1 MLTVCSVPVV
11 FSSTQVSLLDPD
23 QSLTAKCFHVSWLFI
38 ICCQPIIDM
47 GNDFRTRSLC
57 PCHANSSTLSMN
69 IKSWSDR
76 NIYIYISSYCTHGHY
91 THSGFGSLING
102 VTIKKKKKK
111 KKRGQRDSP
120 SACPVYHFGHISPE
134 KTPKSELCWH
144 WIHLIPRVRGAYFG
158 TPVSWSSLSTPRSSC
173 FLLLS
178 LCSVFLPNL
187 TAWLKLAHYGLVYK
201 APWVQRLHVSHIGL
215 A

>member
-38 ICCQPIIDM
+38 ICCQSDAQRQPIIDM

-57 PCHANSSTLSMN
+57 TCHANSSTRSMN

-111 KKRGQRDSP
+111 KKKGARETVPQRVLSITLAILVQRRHQSP
-120 SACPVYHFGHISPE
+120 SCVGIEFTSFQESGSLFWNTG
-134 KTPKSELCWH
+134 K
-144 WIHLIPRVRGAYFG
+144 LILTVN
-158 TPVSWSSLSTPRSSC
+158 SSL
-173 FLLLS
+173 LLLPLTFPL
-178 LCSVFLPNL
+178 LCFPAKPDGV
-187 TAWLKLAHYGLVYK
+187 AK
-201 APWVQRLHVSHIGL
+201 VSPLWASI
-215 A
+215 

>member
-38 ICCQPIIDM
+38 ICCQSDAQRQPIIDM

-57 PCHANSSTLSMN
+57 TCHANSSTLSMN

-76 NIYIYISSYCTHGHY
+76 NIYIYIKLLYTRPLHTLRIWFSHQWGH
-91 THSGFGSLING
+91 NKEEEE
-102 VTIKKKKKK
+102 KKKKG
-111 KKRGQRDSP
+111 GQRDSP

-144 WIHLIPRVRGAYFG
+144 WIHLIPRVRG
-158 TPVSWSSLSTPRSSC
+158 PILEHR
-173 FLLLS
+173 
-178 LCSVFLPNL
+178 
-187 TAWLKLAHYGLVYK
+187 
-201 APWVQRLHVSHIGL
+201 
-215 A
+215 